1 MPLLQGRV
9 HVNSTTGAVLDL
21 TDLNNNSR
29 STRSQVKGM
38 GVFSSTSNRDSVAT
52 DLRTQGYMAI
62 VKNSATS
69 VTPFFYKNTDNWM
82 SLSAITGGL
91 PQGGETNELLAKT
104 SGTDYES
111 EWVNTIIVEDAELR
125 KHAAD
130 PGIPTLTFSRKKT
143 GSTLNNNDQIGRLS
157 SVGYGPAGNESAGAS
172 LRFVATGQINPSTN
186 FIPSRIEL
194 FIATSVGEE
203 KALTVDQEKKL
214 IFAGSDFV
222 PTAVEGGM
230 YFNTTNKAFFLGV

>member
-1 MPLLQGRV
+1 LFTNEASRTSV
-9 HVNSTTGAVLDL
+9 DL
-21 TDLNNNSR
+21 
-29 STRSQVKGM
+29 GM
-38 GVFSSTSNRDSVAT
+38 RAK
-52 DLRTQGYMAI
+52 GYMAI
-62 VKNSATS
+62 VNSTPYIYNSAS
-69 VTPFFYKNTDNWM
+69 LEDTPWGTASNWTT
-82 SLSAITGGL
+82 LSATAGIPT
-91 PQGGETNELLAKT
+91 GGETDELLAKT
-104 SGTDYES
+104 SGADYEAD
-111 EWVNTIIVEDAELR
+111 WVNTIIVEDAQLK

-143 GSTLNNNDQIGRLS
+143 GSTLNNNDQIGKLS

-186 FIPSRIEL
+186 FIPSRIEF

>member
-52 DLRTQGYMAI
+52 DLRT
-62 VKNSATS
+62 
-69 VTPFFYKNTDNWM
+69 PFFYKKTDVSGWDDTDNWM